1 MWRKKFL
8 FRVVHF
14 FNPFGRW
21 AVSYGHIMKFLP
33 HCHYHHHHHYHNHMI
48 LIIITATVST
58 PDYAR

>member
-1 MWRKKFL
+1 MCRKKFL

-33 HCHYHHHHHYHNHMI
+33 HCHYHMI